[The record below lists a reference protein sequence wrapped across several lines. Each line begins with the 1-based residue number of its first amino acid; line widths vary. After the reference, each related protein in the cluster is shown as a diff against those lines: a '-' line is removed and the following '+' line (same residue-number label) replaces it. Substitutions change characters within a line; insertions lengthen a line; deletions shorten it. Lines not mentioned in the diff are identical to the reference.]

1 MAGLGWTSKLNSDE
15 SVRVAVRRMTN
26 KAESFA
32 WVR

>member
-1 MAGLGWTSKLNSDE
+1 LNSDE